1 MFTVKAKNI
10 SCILFGVSVLFTA
23 VCRIY
28 QSLRPSE
35 VLSSFFSSEFFCF
48 LASVVCYV
56 AIGLILKFS
65 QKNGE
70 LEDFEFTIRKN
81 YVVAAVSSILGLA
94 VFTNGFVIL
103 SKYISG
109 FRSASPF
116 FEGVFAVLAGAVFVL
131 TGVSFGLG
139 KNFFKN
145 NELLL
150 LCPVAWGASRS
161 LNVFLS
167 YNMVSN
173 VAWNLADVL
182 ATIFISLF
190 LLNHA
195 KCIAR
200 REDVKEVGHTFWY
213 GFSAFM
219 FIFIYT
225 TRSVISRGKDFLSLA
240 PGNNGI
246 IEVVSSVWVVDA
258 LMALYVLSML
268 FLGVSEKNGV
278 KA

>member
-1 MFTVKAKNI
+1 MKARNI
-10 SCILFGVSVLFTA
+10 SCALFGISVLFTI
-23 VCRIY
+23 VCRVY

-48 LASVVCYV
+48 VASVVCYV
-56 AIGLILKFS
+56 AIGFILKFS

-70 LEDFEFTIRKN
+70 LKDFGVVISKN
-81 YVVAAVSSILGLA
+81 YVVAAVSSVLGLA
-94 VFTNGFVIL
+94 VLINGFVIL

-109 FRSASPF
+109 FRSASPV
-116 FEGVFAVLAGAVFVL
+116 FEGIFAVLGGAVFVL
-131 TGVSFGLG
+131 TGVCFGLG
-139 KNFFKN
+139 KNLFKN

-161 LNVFLS
+161 MNIFFS

-182 ATIFISLF
+182 ATIFASLF

-195 KCIAR
+195 KCLAK
-200 REDVKEVGHTFWY
+200 REDIKKVGHTFWY

-225 TRSVISRGKDFLSLA
+225 TRSILSKGKDFLNLS
-240 PGNNGI
+240 PDNSGI
-246 IEVVSSVWVVDA
+246 IGAISSSWVVDV
-258 LMALYVLSML
+258 LMALYILSVL
-268 FLGVSEKNGV
+268 FLGVREKSV
-278 KA
+278 EEC

>member
-1 MFTVKAKNI
+1 MKAKNI
-10 SCILFGVSVLFTA
+10 SCVLFGVSVLFTA

-35 VLSSFFSSEFFCF
+35 ILSSFFSSEFFCF
-48 LASVVCYV
+48 FVSVVCYV

-70 LEDFEFTIRKN
+70 LEDFEVAASKN
-81 YVVAAVSSILGLA
+81 YTVATVSSILGLA
-94 VFTNGFVIL
+94 VLTNGLMIL

-116 FEGVFAVLAGAVFVL
+116 FEGVFAILAGAVFVL

-139 KNFFKN
+139 KNLFKN

-161 LNVFLS
+161 MNIFFS

-195 KCIAR
+195 KCLAR
-200 REDVKEVGHTFWY
+200 REDVKKVGHTFWY

-225 TRSVISRGKDFLSLA
+225 TRSIVSRGKDFLNLA
-240 PGNNGI
+240 PDNNGI
-246 IEVVSSVWVVDA
+246 IGIVSSVWVVDA
-258 LMALYVLSML
+258 LMALYILSVL
-268 FLGVSEKNGV
+268 FLGVNKKSEIKV
-278 KA
+278 